1 MPDNTLRDLFHKY
14 YNKTATAAEREAL
27 IQFLRE
33 NPDDERLTAFIK
45 EAWDGLQAEQPFFDS
60 AQREGI
66 LEAILHG
73 STEAVLPSV
82 DVTPGSADIAP
93 VVPLNRPKIRWQRIA
108 AAAIL
113 LLGLAGGYRWYA
125 LHRSG
130 AQVVHPLAVAPVK
143 DIAPGGNK
151 AVLVLADGSSIA
163 LDSAAN
169 GQLSNQAGTRVVK
182 QQNGQLVYRQRA
194 SAPGSSASAMGAAA
208 TVYNTIVTPRGGQ
221 YNVRLAD
228 GTRVWLNAASSLR
241 FPTAFTGGDRT
252 VFITGEAYFEVAPD
266 KGKPFRVQ
274 TGKATVDVLGTRFN
288 VMAYD
293 DETVLATTLLQGSV
307 RVTEGGKGTLL
318 SPGEQAGFNKET
330 GVTGVATADTSEV
343 IAWKNEEFAFNDVPI
358 QGIMRQL
365 SRWYDI
371 DVRMDGNIAPR
382 KIRGSISRN
391 YNISEVLNMLVFT
404 AGIHYTIAGNKVI
417 ISQN

>member
-14 YNKTATAAEREAL
+14 YNKTATAAEREAFL
-27 IQFLRE
+27 QLLRE
-33 NPDDERLTAFIK
+33 NPGDERLTAFIK
-45 EAWDGLQAEQPFFDS
+45 EAWDGLRAEQPFFEEG
-60 AQREGI
+60 QREGI
-66 LEAILHG
+66 LEAILRGSGEITHG
-73 STEAVLPSV
+73 FA
-82 DVTPGSADIAP
+82 DVAPGSAGIVP
-93 VVPLNRPKIRWQRIA
+93 VVPLNRPKLRWPRIA

-113 LLGLAGGYRWYA
+113 LLGLAGGYKWYA
-125 LHRSG
+125 LHRTG
-130 AQVVHPLAVAPVK
+130 AQVGHPLAAAPVK

-163 LDSAAN
+163 LDSVAN
-169 GQLSNQAGTRVVK
+169 GQLSNQAGTQVVK
-182 QQNGQLVYRQRA
+182 QQNGQLIYRQRA
-194 SAPGSSASAMGAAA
+194 SASTMGAVAA
-208 TVYNTIVTPRGGQ
+208 VYNTIVTPRGGQ
-221 YNVRLAD
+221 YKILLAD
-228 GTRVWLNAASSLR
+228 GTKVWLNAASSLR
-241 FPTAFTGGDRT
+241 FPTAFKGGDRT
-252 VFITGEAYFEVAPD
+252 VFVTGEAYFEVAPD

-274 TGKATVDVLGTRFN
+274 TGKTTVDVLGTRFN

-293 DETVLATTLLQGSV
+293 DETELATTLLQGSV

-330 GVTGVATADTSEV
+330 GLTGVAAADTSEV

-365 SRWYDI
+365 SRWYNI
-371 DVRMDGNIAPR
+371 DVRLEGNIAPR
-382 KIRGSISRN
+382 KIRGSISRD

>member
-66 LEAILHG
+66 LETILHG
-73 STEAVLPSV
+73 S
-82 DVTPGSADIAP
+82 AP

-125 LHRSG
+125 LHRRS

-182 QQNGQLVYRQRA
+182 QQNGQLVYRKAA
-194 SAPGSSASAMGAAA
+194 SVAAS
-208 TVYNTIVTPRGGQ
+208 VYNTIVTPRGGQ

-266 KGKPFRVQ
+266 KTKPFRVQ

-330 GVTGVATADTSEV
+330 GVTGVASADTSEV

-371 DVRMDGNIAPR
+371 DVRMEGNIAPR